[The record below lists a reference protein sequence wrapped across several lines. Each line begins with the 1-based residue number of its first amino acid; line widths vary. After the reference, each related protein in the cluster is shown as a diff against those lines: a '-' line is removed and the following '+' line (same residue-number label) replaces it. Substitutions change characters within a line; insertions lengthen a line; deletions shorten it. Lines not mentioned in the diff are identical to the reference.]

1 MHNKQARQAIND
13 LMREV
18 NLATEAIRS
27 SASGIIRSI
36 EQLPAEI
43 GKQQQLEELLSR
55 TPSEKNPI
63 LVFNP
68 KSDNFYDFTIDDFT
82 MIDYEP
88 VKPQLSFELG
98 V

>member
-1 MHNKQARQAIND
+1 MHSKQARQAING

-43 GKQQQLEELLSR
+43 GKWISH
-55 TPSEKNPI
+55 PEKDI
-63 LVFNP
+63 RRCV
-68 KSDNFYDFTIDDFT
+68 Y
-82 MIDYEP
+82 
-88 VKPQLSFELG
+88 
-98 V
+98 